1 MIGRMVLP
9 LPLLACLLLP
19 AQASSQKPDP
29 ESLLQISNGTYLAFQ
44 AKDGKKMQALTTPD
58 FTYVGSEGI
67 LSGQQLADATKDCV
81 LRSFKLTQ
89 PTMKILSPTSTILTY
104 IARQDESCAGKPVP
118 SVLFNTDI
126 FIRRT
131 GKWLVSTH
139 VEAAATDQ
147 GK

>member
-9 LPLLACLLLP
+9 LTLITGMLLP
-19 AQASSQKPDP
+19 AHAYSQTPDP

-67 LSGQQLADATKDCV
+67 LSGQQLAEATKDCV
-81 LRSFKLTQ
+81 LRNFKLTQ
-89 PTMKILSPTSTILTY
+89 PKVKILSPTSLMLTY

-126 FIRRT
+126 LVRHA
-131 GKWLVSTH
+131 GKWLVSAH
-139 VEAAATDQ
+139 MEAAAADQ
-147 GK
+147 SK